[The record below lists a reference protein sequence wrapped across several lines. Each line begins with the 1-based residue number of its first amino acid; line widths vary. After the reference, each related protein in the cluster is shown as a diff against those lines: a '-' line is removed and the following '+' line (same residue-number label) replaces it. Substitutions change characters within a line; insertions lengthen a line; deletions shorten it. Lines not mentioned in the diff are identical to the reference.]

1 MRQLQNRF
9 CLSGAQLRLFHQKTG
24 SGGVPALR
32 TAVCGLHGE
41 AQDVQA
47 LLQVQKKAGACGD
60 AVPLLPALVQ
70 LPGLRA
76 PHHFN
81 QRVQLSPLRKQ
92 SLQVR
97 FFFQADRRMFP
108 AESAALFGR
117 NAAGAAKKHGRVAQR
132 LERVAQKRLMF
143 REPGSKSHFN
153 LAAGSN
159 PAPAF
164 KLKQ

>member
-1 MRQLQNRF
+1 
-9 CLSGAQLRLFHQKTG
+9 
-24 SGGVPALR
+24 
-32 TAVCGLHGE
+32 
-41 AQDVQA
+41 
-47 LLQVQKKAGACGD
+47 
-60 AVPLLPALVQ
+60 
-70 LPGLRA
+70 
-76 PHHFN
+76 
-81 QRVQLSPLRKQ
+81 
-92 SLQVR
+92 
-97 FFFQADRRMFP
+97 MFP